1 MSGVDYV
8 RFYPRDWRNGTS
20 FLTLEQEGLYTRICA
35 FRWDVG
41 ARVPVDRTAA
51 CRVLRINRNK
61 YDRILDA
68 LIEAGKVVE
77 CADGLSVERA
87 EAEYVAAGGV
97 RVDDDKAERPI
108 DQGRAGQAGQ
118 DALASTPAHTP
129 DTTQHHTPLVDAEII
144 EQNQLLFIEEK
155 ERKKEGA
162 KAPLSN
168 EDSTPSDECDVIEQ
182 SALELEPINDH
193 VSKTDLAIRKQHD
206 QPVYDA
212 FNAYLAMAKRAG
224 LPEPRTMTPQL
235 RKSIGARLR
244 ESNIDCWMEAMD
256 NVEGSKFLQGAN
268 DRGWCADLTWIVK
281 PANYEKI
288 LAGNYINRDTSTEY
302 SYGQP
307 PRKHAILAALDDLR
321 DRFEPIN

>member
-20 FLTLEQEGLYTRICA
+20 FLTLEEEGLYTRICA

-41 ARVPVDRTAA
+41 VRVPVDRTAA

-87 EAEYVAAGGV
+87 EAEYVAAGGI
-97 RVDDDKAERPI
+97 RVDDDKATGPI
-108 DQGRAGQAGQ
+108 DQRCARQAGT
-118 DALASTPAHTP
+118 DAIGVTPTHTP
-129 DTTQHHTPLVDAEII
+129 THTPPVETEIV

-168 EDSTPSDECDVIEQ
+168 EDPTPSDEADVGEEPTF
-182 SALELEPINDH
+182 ELEPVNDH
-193 VSKTDLAIRKQHD
+193 VSKTDLTIRKQFS
-206 QPVYDA
+206 QPVFEA

-224 LPEPRTMTPQL
+224 LPEPRTMTPQM

-244 ESNIDCWMEAMD
+244 ESNLDCWMEAMD
-256 NVEGSKFLQGAN
+256 NVEGSKFLQGQN
-268 DRGWCADLTWIVK
+268 DRGWCADLTWIIK